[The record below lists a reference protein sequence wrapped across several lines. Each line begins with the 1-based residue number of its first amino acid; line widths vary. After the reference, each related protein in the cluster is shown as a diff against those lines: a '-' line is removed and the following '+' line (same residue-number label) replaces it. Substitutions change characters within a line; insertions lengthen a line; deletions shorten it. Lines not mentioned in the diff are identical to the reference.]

1 VTAFT
6 WDDKG
11 YISKFTQDGWEVS
24 YMQYQNESQPALPSK
39 INLRNPKMN
48 VRLVIERWD
57 TSPQSS
63 ALDTNNSAQ
72 MQ

>member
-1 VTAFT
+1 
-6 WDDKG
+6 
-11 YISKFTQDGWEVS
+11 
-24 YMQYQNESQPALPSK
+24 MQYQNEIQPALPSK

-63 ALDTNNSAQ
+63 AFDANNSAPTQ
-72 MQ
+72 

>member
-1 VTAFT
+1 
-6 WDDKG
+6 
-11 YISKFTQDGWEVS
+11 
-24 YMQYQNESQPALPSK
+24 LPSK
-39 INLRNPKMN
+39 IDLRNPKMN